1 MLYVSNLPLSAT
13 EATLVAKFTKF
24 GTVVSARLSQ
34 TQTPPRS
41 NRGAFVEMQTAAAA
55 QAAINGLNLADYD
68 GRLLA
73 VYKAVTPAAL
83 AN

>member
-13 EATLVAKFTKF
+13 KATLVAKFTKF
-24 GTVVSARLSQ
+24 GTVVSARLNA

-73 VYKAVTPAAL
+73 VYKAVAPAL